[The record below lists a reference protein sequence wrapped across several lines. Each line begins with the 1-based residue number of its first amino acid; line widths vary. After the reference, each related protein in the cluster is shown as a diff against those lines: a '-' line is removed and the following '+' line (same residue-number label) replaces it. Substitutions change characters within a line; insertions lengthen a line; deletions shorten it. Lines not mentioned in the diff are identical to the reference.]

1 MMFLSSNFEQKV
13 GFDRIRRQV
22 EELCTTSAARERLAA
37 ETFSTS
43 APEIELRLG
52 LADEL
57 RTILLME
64 GGFPGGEFTDTER
77 IVKKAR
83 VEGAFLE
90 VDEIRTLH
98 RALVSV
104 AEVLSFLASRP
115 AQQYPR
121 LAAMSAG
128 IGGFP
133 AISNHIDSLI
143 DRYGKIKDNASAELF
158 GIRRTIRSREGE
170 VSKRMQQILAKAQ
183 SSGIVDADATLSIR
197 DGRTVIPVAAMNKKK
212 LPGFIHDESGSGK
225 TFYIEPVEIVEI
237 NNELKELE
245 YEERREIVRILTEFT
260 DSIRPDLDGIAASG
274 EYLTEIDFIRAKA
287 RWAVSNDA
295 ARPIISDDG
304 RLVLRQAR
312 HPLLAQTLKREKKEL
327 IPLDM
332 SLSPTERIIVISGP
346 NAGGKSVC
354 LKTVALLQYMFQ
366 CGFLVPALENSEM
379 PLFESLFIDIGDEQS
394 IDNDL
399 STYSSHLLNMK
410 QMLQGTG
417 SRSMVFIDEFG
428 SGTDPVIG
436 GAIAESVLE
445 KFVEKGCYGVITTH
459 YSNIKYFASNHQGV
473 INGSMSF
480 DVQAIRPL
488 FRLERGKPGSSF
500 AVEIARKIGLP
511 EEIIRSAGEKAGS
524 DHINL
529 ERQLREIARDRRYW
543 ETKRDKIRLTDKK
556 VEELEADYA
565 RRLAAIKAERGEII
579 RKAKEEAKA
588 LVTEANKQIENTI
601 RTIKESHADKE
612 LTRLARNEMD
622 GFRETLD
629 APAEQEV
636 EKQQQIDAEMER
648 ILRRQQNRAERKALA
663 KKEEKAKPAA
673 PKPKEVEVGAK
684 VRIKGQDTVG
694 EVTEVKGNKATVAF
708 GHILSTVAKERLEV
722 ISSGEYKTATRP
734 VTARTVVSGDI
745 SDRKLNFSPRVDVR
759 GLRPTEAIEE
769 VEDFIDNALMIGVNT
784 VTILHGK
791 GTGALKQEIRRYLKG
806 IPAVESAVDDHA
818 DRGGAGLTIVTF
830 KQ

>member
-1 MMFLSSNFEQKV
+1 MTYPSNFEQKV

-37 ETFSTS
+37 ETFSVS

-57 RTILLME
+57 RVILQLE

-98 RALVSV
+98 RALTSV
-104 AEVLSFLASRP
+104 GEVLSFLAARP

-128 IGGFP
+128 IEGFP
-133 AISNHIDSLI
+133 AICNHIDSLI
-143 DRYGKIKDNASAELF
+143 DRYGKIKDNASAALYD
-158 GIRRTIRSREGE
+158 IRRTIRSREGE
-170 VSKRMQQILAKAQ
+170 VSKRMHQILSRAQ
-183 SSGIVDADATLSIR
+183 SAGIVDADASLSIR

-245 YEERREIVRILTEFT
+245 YEERREIVRILTDFT
-260 DSIRPDLDGIAASG
+260 DGIRPDLDGIAASG
-274 EYLTEIDFIRAKA
+274 EYLAGIDLVRAKA
-287 RWAVSNDA
+287 RWAA
-295 ARPIISDDG
+295 ANGAGKPILSDDG
-304 RLVLRQAR
+304 RIVLRQAR

-332 SLSPTERIIVISGP
+332 SLSPSERIIVISGP

-366 CGFLVPALENSEM
+366 CGFPVPALENSEM
-379 PLFESLFIDIGDEQS
+379 PVFDSLFIDIGDEQS

-410 QMLQGTG
+410 EMLQGAG
-417 SRSMVFIDEFG
+417 DSSMVFIDEFG

-459 YSNIKYFASNHQGV
+459 YSNIKYFASNNPGV

-511 EEIIRSAGEKAGS
+511 EEIIRSAGEKAGT

-543 ETKRDKIRLTDKK
+543 ETKRDKIRLADKK
-556 VEELEADYA
+556 VEQLEIDYA
-565 RRLAAIKAERGEII
+565 QRLAAIKAERGEII
-579 RKAKEEAKA
+579 KKAKDEAKA
-588 LVTEANKQIENTI
+588 LVAEANKQIENTI
-601 RTIKESHADKE
+601 RTIKESQADKE
-612 LTRLARNEMD
+612 LTRLARREMD
-622 GFRETLD
+622 DFRETLD
-629 APAEQEV
+629 APAV
-636 EKQQQIDAEMER
+636 RDADKQMQIDAEMER
-648 ILRRQQNRAERKALA
+648 VLRRQQNRAERKAQA
-663 KKEEKAKPAA
+663 KKEEKTKPA
-673 PKPKEVEVGAK
+673 PKPKEVEAGAK

-694 EVTEVKGNKATVAF
+694 EVTEVKGSKATVAF
-708 GHILSTVAKERLEV
+708 GHILSTVAKDRLEV
-722 ISSGEYKTATRP
+722 ISTGEYKTATRP
-734 VTARTVVSGDI
+734 VTARVNMSGDI
-745 SDRKLNFSPRVDVR
+745 ADRKLNFSPRVDVR
-759 GLRPTEAIEE
+759 GLRPTEAVEE
-769 VEDFIDNALMIGVNT
+769 VEDFIDNALMIGVNS

-791 GTGALKQEIRRYLKG
+791 GTGALKQEIRRYLKS
-806 IPAVESAVDDHA
+806 IPAVESATDDHA
-818 DRGGAGLTIVTF
+818 DRGGAGITVVTF

>member
-1 MMFLSSNFEQKV
+1 MTYPSNFEQKV

-52 LADEL
+52 LAEEL

-83 VEGAFLE
+83 IEGAFLE
-90 VDEIRTLH
+90 VEEIRTLH
-98 RALVSV
+98 RALTSV
-104 AEVLSFLASRP
+104 GEVLAFLAARP

-128 IGGFP
+128 IEGFP
-133 AISNHIDSLI
+133 AITGHIDSLI

-158 GIRRTIRSREGE
+158 SIRRTIRSREGE
-170 VSKRMQQILAKAQ
+170 VSKKMQQILSRAQ

-245 YEERREIVRILTEFT
+245 YDERREIVRILTEFT

-274 EYLTEIDFIRAKA
+274 EYLTGIDLIRAKA
-287 RWAVSNDA
+287 RWAVANDA
-295 ARPIISDDG
+295 VKPIVSDDG
-304 RLVLRQAR
+304 RLMLRQAR

-332 SLSPTERIIVISGP
+332 SLSPAERIMVISGP

-366 CGFLVPALENSEM
+366 CGFPVPALENSEM
-379 PLFESLFIDIGDEQS
+379 PLFDSLFIDIGDEQS

-399 STYSSHLLNMK
+399 STYSSHLLNMR
-410 QMLQGTG
+410 QMLQGAD

-459 YSNIKYFASNHQGV
+459 YSNIKYFASNNEGV

-565 RRLAAIKAERGEII
+565 QRLAAIKAERGEII
-579 RKAKEEAKA
+579 KKAKDEAKA

-601 RTIKESHADKE
+601 RTIKESQADKE
-612 LTRLARNEMD
+612 LTRLARREMD
-622 GFRETLD
+622 DFRETLEI
-629 APAEQEV
+629 PAEAEA

-648 ILRRQQNRAERKALA
+648 ILRRQQNRAERKAQQ
-663 KKEEKAKPAA
+663 KKEEKAKPA
-673 PKPKEVEVGAK
+673 PKPKEVEPGVK

-708 GHILSTVAKERLEV
+708 GHILSIVAKERLEV

-734 VTARTVVSGDI
+734 VTARVNMSSDI

-769 VEDFIDNALMIGVNT
+769 VEDFIDNALMIGVNS

-791 GTGALKQEIRRYLKG
+791 GTGALKQEIRRYLKS
-806 IPAVESAVDDHA
+806 IPAVESALDDHA